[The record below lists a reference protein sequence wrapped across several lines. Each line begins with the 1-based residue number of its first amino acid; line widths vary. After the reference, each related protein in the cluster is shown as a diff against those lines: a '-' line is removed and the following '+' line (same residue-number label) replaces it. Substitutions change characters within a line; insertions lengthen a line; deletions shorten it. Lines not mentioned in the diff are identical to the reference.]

1 MKRLLFASTIAASWL
16 SLGSVSP
23 SGALPA
29 AGVAPRAACSSL
41 TALTLPDTRILSA
54 TQKSGY
60 CNVVGITNKRTSTQ
74 DPDHFTYGI
83 GFALNLPNAWHGR
96 FEMLGGGGTD
106 GSLNNDPQGSA
117 GVELAQGWAVAADDG
132 GHEDSSTNVL
142 GGYQD
147 DDANAGGSAHFAI
160 DPKARSDYG
169 YNGIEK
175 TATISKEI
183 ISQ

>member
-1 MKRLLFASTIAASWL
+1 MKRLLFASAIAASWL
-16 SLGSVSP
+16 SLGSASL

-29 AGVAPRAACSSL
+29 SGIAPRAACSSL
-41 TALTLPDTRILSA
+41 MGLTILDTQILSA
-54 TQKSGY
+54 TQKSDY
-60 CNVVGITNKRTSTQ
+60 CNVVGIINKRTSTQ

-83 GFALNLPNAWHGR
+83 GFAVNLPNTWHGR

-106 GSLNNDPQGSA
+106 GSLNNDPQGA
-117 GVELAQGWAVAADDG
+117 VGTELAQGWAVAADDG

-147 DDANAGGSAHFAI
+147 DDANAGGSGHFGV
-160 DPKARSDYG
+160 DEQARTDYG

-175 TATISKEI
+175 TATISK
-183 ISQ
+183 